1 MLSNSIAL
9 LAFLPVAHDDGTVT
23 IANINAPAAYWRDF
37 LARAWEVCGGMPAD
51 VEGRLRCR
59 AHLDALYRD
68 AGKVRC
74 WPTGSKQL
82 GANLPAI
89 YDGRRCCVRIGD
101 TAVAVLLDHG
111 VYHQGLMMSY
121 RDDPL
126 FGPVAEI
133 AAPMVR
139 FSARGSQVL
148 QLRVSE

>member
-1 MLSNSIAL
+1 MSLAL
-9 LAFLPVAHDDGTVT
+9 ANFLPTLDPATGLVT
-23 IANINAPAAYWRDF
+23 IGGITAPPHHWRDI
-37 LARAWEVCGGMPAD
+37 LTRAWEVCGGMPEE
-51 VEGRLRCR
+51 VEGRIRCR
-59 AHLDALYRD
+59 AHLDHLYRD

-89 YDGRRCCVRIGD
+89 YDGRRCCVRVSD

-111 VYHQGLMMSY
+111 TYHQGLMMAY

-126 FGPVAEI
+126 FGPVAEV
-133 AAPMVR
+133 ARPMVR
-139 FSARGSQVL
+139 FSARGTQVL

>member
-1 MLSNSIAL
+1 MTSLAL
-9 LAFLPVAHDDGTVT
+9 TPYLVASLPSGDVQIGALTMP
-23 IANINAPAAYWRDF
+23 ANIAADLAARIWQAAGNAPA
-37 LARAWEVCGGMPAD
+37 E
-51 VEGRLRCR
+51 VEGRIRCR
-59 AHLDALYRD
+59 AHLDRLYLN

-89 YDGRRCCVRIGD
+89 YDGRRCCVRIAD

-126 FGPVAEI
+126 FGCVAEV
-133 AAPMVR
+133 ARPMVR